1 MRDYR
6 EGLQKYIPYHMHDGF
21 INYIEH
27 HLEPGGFMFSMLVG
41 DFDFASARA
50 DTTNR
55 NMIPSYILFFQE
67 YLDEELYGSVEI
79 VNAWIANRE

>member
-1 MRDYR
+1 
-6 EGLQKYIPYHMHDGF
+6 
-21 INYIEH
+21 
-27 HLEPGGFMFSMLVG
+27 MFSMLVG